1 MQSLPIPPDQSAPIP
16 SLTSRPD
23 AGQTNAHHTTAGSST
38 LRFANWPHRLRTRLP
53 GLILAGSLALAA
65 MWIARHPWL
74 QTHGLGTLTLAL
86 ALGLLAG
93 PLLGR
98 FDAATQEG
106 LGFSKQILLRL
117 GIVLYG
123 LRLTLQDIGS
133 IGWQGV
139 LFDAIMLGSTFM
151 LAWILGTRLFKL
163 DERTSMLI
171 GAGSSICGAA
181 AVIATAPV
189 LQARPA
195 QVTVA
200 ISTVVLFGTL
210 ALFLYPQLYQLNLRY
225 MLFDWSA
232 GWFGLFTG
240 ATIHEVAQ
248 VVAAGQSIGEE
259 AAYLAVVSKMA
270 RVMMLAPFLIGLSF
284 YVARVLSPRT
294 SDAAHAPGRIVI
306 PWFAFGFLL
315 AAGLN
320 SWLPVPVV
328 VLQGAHQLDTFCLAA
343 AMAALGC
350 TTRLSVIRQ
359 AGWRPILL
367 AALLFGWLVGG
378 GMLVGNVLVD

>member
-1 MQSLPIPPDQSAPIP
+1 MQLLTTPPDQSHPISSLNSATGSERQHAPA
-16 SLTSRPD
+16 LTPACSIQPHATWSR
-23 AGQTNAHHTTAGSST
+23 
-38 LRFANWPHRLRTRLP
+38 RLRARLP
-53 GLILAGSLALAA
+53 GLLLAGGLALAA
-65 MWIARHPWL
+65 MWIAQHPWL
-74 QTHGLGTLTLAL
+74 QAHGLGTLTLAL
-86 ALGLLAG
+86 AMGLLAG

-98 FDAATQEG
+98 FDAATQDG

-139 LFDAIMLGSTFM
+139 LFDAVMLGSTFM
-151 LAWILGTRLFKL
+151 LAWILGTRLFNM

-210 ALFLYPQLYQLNLRY
+210 ALFLYPQIYQLNLRY

-259 AAYLAVVSKMA
+259 TAYLAVVSKMV
-270 RVMMLAPFLIGLSF
+270 RVMMLAPFLIGLSV

-294 SDAAHAPGRIVI
+294 PQAGQSPGRIVI

-320 SWLPVPVV
+320 SWLPVPVTI
-328 VLQGAHQLDTFCLAA
+328 LQGAHQLDTFCLAA

-367 AALLFGWLVGG
+367 ATLLFAWLVGG
-378 GMLVGNVLVD
+378 GMLVGSVLVS